1 MPRLILAAV
10 SVLAAAPSARAVD
23 ADSAMQSFYDAN
35 IAGWIGEPV
44 LIDAIVM
51 QNETTARYDAATIE
65 AMDQAWR
72 AELGT
77 PSSPTIS
84 PVLTHPAS
92 DFLRARVA
100 ASGGTVT
107 EIFVMD
113 SVGLNVAS
121 SGMTSDYWQGD
132 EEKFTATFGAGAG
145 AMHFSEIEFDE
156 SSQSYQAQISF
167 TLTDPASGAPIGA
180 MTVGIDA
187 EALM

>member
-1 MPRLILAAV
+1 MPRLM
-10 SVLAAAPSARAVD
+10 LAAALGLAATPAAWAVD
-23 ADSAMQSFYDAN
+23 ADSAMHAFYDAS
-35 IAGWIGEPV
+35 IAGWIADPV
-44 LIDAIVM
+44 LIDAIVL

-65 AMDQAWR
+65 SMDQAWR
-72 AELGT
+72 AELGAS
-77 PSSPTIS
+77 SSPTIT
-84 PVLTHPAS
+84 PVMTHPAS

-100 ASGGTVT
+100 ESGGTMT

-132 EEKFTATFGAGAG
+132 EEKFTETFGAGAG

-187 EALM
+187 ESLM

>member
-1 MPRLILAAV
+1 MFRLPLAVAFV
-10 SVLAAAPSARAVD
+10 VATSPAAWAVD
-23 ADSAMQSFYDAN
+23 ANGAMQAYYDAS
-35 IAGWIGEPV
+35 IAGWATDPV
-44 LIDAIVM
+44 LLDAIAH
-51 QNETTARYDAATIE
+51 QNQTTAGYDAATIE

-72 AELGT
+72 AEVGA
-77 PSSPTIS
+77 PDSPTID
-84 PVLTHPAS
+84 PVVQHPAS

-100 ASGGTVT
+100 ESGGTIT

-132 EEKFTATFGAGAG
+132 EEKFSETYGAGAG

-167 TLTDPASGAPIGA
+167 TLTDPATGDPIGA
-180 MTVGIDA
+180 MTVGVNA
-187 EALM
+187 ESLM

>member
-1 MPRLILAAV
+1 MTRLLFAAGL
-10 SVLAAAPSARAVD
+10 VLATSPAAWAVG
-23 ADSAMQSFYDAN
+23 ASSAMQAFFDAN
-35 IAGWIGEPV
+35 ISGWIDEPV
-44 LIDAIVM
+44 LIDAIVL
-51 QNETTARYDAATIE
+51 QNETTARYDGPTIE
-65 AMDQAWR
+65 AMDKAWR
-72 AELGT
+72 DELGA
-77 PSSPTIS
+77 PASPTID

-132 EEKFTATFGAGAG
+132 EEKFSQTFGEGAG

-156 SSQSYQAQISF
+156 SSQTYQAQISF
-167 TLTDPASGAPIGA
+167 TLTDPESGAPIGA